1 MSGIAKVSG
10 ITFSLNLHNM
20 REEDGMSSKSQV
32 RAVEGSLALVL
43 AALCWGFAFV
53 FSVKGSETMSFWFF
67 NAVRFTLASISLLPF
82 AVWSFIHNHR
92 LGPGRHEIAEKRFS
106 LLERAKRPSGS
117 RRNRILVFS
126 LSDLRKPGT
135 LLNRILIYI
144 LCGIFLFLASSVQ
157 QLGLEISKQA
167 AHAGFIA
174 SLYIVVVPILARI
187 FLRKRTSF
195 VTVSGIFLAII
206 GFYFLS
212 IPVHGG
218 FSSINPADL
227 IYLISATLFAAH
239 IILIDANVHRVDTM
253 VLSFVQSAIVAL
265 LSWIA
270 AAVDG
275 SINMAAA
282 WNGWMSV
289 FYTGVISVG
298 VAYTLQIF
306 GQLYVPPA
314 QASILMSLESL
325 FSALGGVL
333 ILHETMSSR
342 AIFGSSLIFLGTLVS
357 QIPIEN
363 IRLRINRRHTLEM
376 ESLASQQPK
385 PNLKTGSSDD
395 QQEND

>member
-1 MSGIAKVSG
+1 
-10 ITFSLNLHNM
+10 
-20 REEDGMSSKSQV
+20 MSSKSQV

-117 RRNRILVFS
+117 RRNHILVFS

-206 GFYFLS
+206 GSYFLS

-218 FSSINPADL
+218 FSSINPTDL

-385 PNLKTGSSDD
+385 PNLKTDSSDD

>member
-106 LLERAKRPSGS
+106 LL
-117 RRNRILVFS
+117 FS

-282 WNGWMSV
+282 WNEWMSV

-376 ESLASQQPK
+376 ENLASQQPE